1 MADEMDENKTKPEL
15 QVNTEEEKEQKVIE
29 VEQEDAA
36 AEDDGRRNTRI
47 VKHQRFDQLVNSL
60 NISCREMNK
69 SISVRGGLQNFKWLA
84 FTSKF
89 WYSKHHKFKDHP
101 DKYVVVDVRNERTN
115 DNLMPGQIIKDRV
128 NDKDTVSVTLATK
141 FQPDPMKKPEKK
153 SPTDGEEEDDILA
166 ALEEDDEEE
175 KKAPVV
181 KYWSNL
187 DGWLEPQVM
196 EIKEKKFTFKAE
208 SRVLV
213 PPGSELQ
220 FYFVVDGEKHLAKNY
235 KKKKVLIGRKNVH
248 VNYYELKPYLPTL
261 GDEKPKEESGKFS
274 FPFDMWFQQ
283 SVRIG
288 IPFENND
295 IEGSFITT
303 SLAKEEEEEEEEEL
317 EEEKEPEI
325 PPFLYQLVQPPS
337 AEESEECFE
346 ADWKEMQ
353 ILDVVRKPEERK
365 KIRAMI
371 KDNFE
376 ELRAIF
382 QRLAGKELPVEYMGA
397 NDFLAFCKETGFF
410 RHGFTVTFVP
420 IVFKRVNIMEIQSE
434 ENRGKGFVLYEDPTN
449 PEHLFT
455 RSEWIESMVR
465 IANYYN
471 LSKTMSEKFKKVL
484 DLCLK
489 KHTRIVKDDKTR
501 EFMKKES
508 TKKVYGPYLE
518 RVYSIFERFAHMD
531 KTMGSSRYMQ
541 IEEYWNF
548 ISTMAIGTLGIIRRN
563 INQALAYSQARS
575 LEDDRG
581 YITDYP
587 EYLELLARLAFA
599 CHPEDS
605 KEEAL
610 KKFLDYIIEKAVK
623 LEMIEEL
630 EEDDD

>member
-1 MADEMDENKTKPEL
+1 MDENKTKPEL

-89 WYSKHHKFKDHP
+89 WYSKYHKFKDHP

-141 FQPDPMKKPEKK
+141 ASRKRNVRLTIWEAVAYTPLNRWIFITLAPKFQPDPMKKPEKK
-153 SPTDGEEEDDILA
+153 SPTDGDEEDDILA

-261 GDEKPKEESGKFS
+261 GDEKPKEES
-274 FPFDMWFQQ
+274 
-283 SVRIG
+283 
-288 IPFENND
+288 E
-295 IEGSFITT
+295 
-303 SLAKEEEEEEEEEL
+303 EEEEEEEEEL

-325 PPFLYQLVQPPS
+325 PPFLYQLVQSPS

-353 ILDVVRKPEERK
+353 ILDVVRKPEERN
-365 KIRAMI
+365 KIRTMI

-455 RSEWIESMVR
+455 RSEWIESKVR

-489 KHTRIVKDDKTR
+489 RHTRIVKDDKTR

-630 EEDDD
+630 EKDDD